1 MFLPCKECVA
11 TGEVMLWMGSGS
23 SSLHSSYR
31 VENLIPREGLWGVV
45 KSHCDSFPV
54 QFCAQKTQVLNKEF

>member
-11 TGEVMLWMGSGS
+11 TGEVMWWMGSGS
-23 SSLHSSYR
+23 SSLYSNYHVKNR
-31 VENLIPREGLWGVV
+31 IPHEGLCGVV

-54 QFCAQKTQVLNKEF
+54 QFCTKKTQVLNKEF